1 MPKLLTKKRLFFA
14 LCRKLGLGVDRER
27 ELVRQKFKLKSFA
40 DIQEY
45 QLDVVLDQ
53 LREKTL

>member
-14 LCRKLGLGVDRER
+14 LCRKLGLGVNQER
-27 ELVRQKFKLKSFA
+27 ELARQKFKLKSFA

-45 QLDVVLDQ
+45 QLDVIIDQ
-53 LREKTL
+53 LREKTI